1 MTRITPDVIYSLKP
15 NEIFV
20 FGSNEA
26 GRHGKGAALTAV
38 REYGAKMG
46 QGYGRQGQC
55 FAIPTKN
62 AKIQT
67 LKLPTI
73 NSSVEKFL
81 CYAKNNLH
89 LTFYVT
95 RIGCGLA
102 GYKDSDIAPMF
113 KEALD
118 IPNVYLPKMFINVL
132 KGE

>member
-1 MTRITPDVIYSLKP
+1 MITPDVIHSLKP
-15 NEIFV
+15 NEIFI

-26 GRHGKGAALTAV
+26 GRHGKGAALTAI
-38 REYGAKMG
+38 REYGAKKG
-46 QGYGRQGQC
+46 QGFGRQGQC

-62 AKIQT
+62 AKMGT

-73 NSSVEKFL
+73 NSSVEKLL

-102 GYKDSDIAPMF
+102 GYNDSDIAPMF
-113 KEALD
+113 KQALD
-118 IPNVYLPKMFINVL
+118 MPNVYLPKTFIDILN
-132 KGE
+132 K

>member
-1 MTRITPDVIYSLKP
+1 MITPDVIHSLKP

-26 GRHGKGAALTAV
+26 GIHGKGAALTAI
-38 REYGAKMG
+38 REYGAKKG
-46 QGYGRQGQC
+46 QGFGRQGQC
-55 FAIPTKN
+55 FSIPTKN
-62 AKIQT
+62 AKMGT

-102 GYKDSDIAPMF
+102 GYNDSDIAPMF
-113 KEALD
+113 KQALD
-118 IPNVYLPKMFINVL
+118 MPNVYLPKTFIDILN
-132 KGE
+132 K